1 MKLLEEAIQELKLDT
16 RMVER
21 NLRNQSV
28 TAQEVDKHIS
38 ALPDDSANA
47 GSIEIEKLVTWDGK
61 GKLEG

>member
-28 TAQEVDKHIS
+28 TAQEVDKHMNS
-38 ALPDDSANA
+38 LPDDAANA
-47 GSIEIEKLVTWDGK
+47 VAVDIEKVSAWDGK
-61 GKLEG
+61 GKVEG